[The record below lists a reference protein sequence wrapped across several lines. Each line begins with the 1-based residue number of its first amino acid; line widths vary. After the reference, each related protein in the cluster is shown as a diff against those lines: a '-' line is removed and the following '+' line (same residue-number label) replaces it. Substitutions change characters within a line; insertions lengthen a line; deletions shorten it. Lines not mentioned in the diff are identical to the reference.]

1 MIGFGIM
8 TTPSASR
15 SSLNAICR
23 KKSQIA
29 IRRDCNRLKVAA
41 MAMQGILSNRDIF
54 DKALQTGKET
64 LSGENISYR
73 AVAKASFA
81 FADYLIAEAQEDRI
95 TE

>member
-1 MIGFGIM
+1 
-8 TTPSASR
+8 
-15 SSLNAICR
+15 
-23 KKSQIA
+23 
-29 IRRDCNRLKVAA
+29 